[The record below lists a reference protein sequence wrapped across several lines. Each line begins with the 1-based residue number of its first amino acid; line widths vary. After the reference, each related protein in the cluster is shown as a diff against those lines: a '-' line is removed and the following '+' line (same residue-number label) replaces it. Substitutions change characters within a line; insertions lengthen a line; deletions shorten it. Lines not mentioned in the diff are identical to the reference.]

1 MATPGQRG
9 RLPLQAS
16 SSRYDALLTTAN
28 PAWDRVPDR
37 VANVKENAVAL
48 ALADVIAQ
56 LRAELAEAISAGAGE
71 DLRFQVGPV
80 EVELT
85 VAIEKSGTTGAKV
98 KFWVLEAGADGKLA
112 STSTQK
118 IKVVLDPR
126 RAGQPDERPY
136 VSGPEASR
144 ER

>member
-1 MATPGQRG
+1 M
-9 RLPLQAS
+9 
-16 SSRYDALLTTAN
+16 
-28 PAWDRVPDR
+28 
-37 VANVKENAVAL
+37 AL
-48 ALADVIAQ
+48 ALAEVIAQ
-56 LRAELAEAISAGAGE
+56 LRAELAEAISAGTGE
-71 DLRFQVGPV
+71 DVRFQVGPV
-80 EVELT
+80 ELELT

-126 RAGQPDERPY
+126 RASHPDERPY
-136 VSGPEASR
+136 VSGPEAAR